1 MTWEDKNKI
10 PQCSKL
16 VVTVSNWHFNRDTLK
31 KEKAPVCKLEDIM
44 VTLKLSSTVFD
55 SGMGGG
61 AAAADDGGA
70 STPAVS
76 SSPGTATNGGG
87 GAATSQSGES
97 YFFDKNGAIIPYSA
111 FVSLLESDSFHDY
124 LRTVKRLFKGKDCEI
139 TPPFV
144 PGKRASD
151 NDNDNDDDDDDVA
164 ISKVK
169 RRRRE
174 LLKKMREG
182 TVKKAI
188 AFDTDDEDDIL
199 VEPPSSQPESLGV
212 TPLPSENEESEN
224 DNDADAKKKSKE
236 EAAAEKET
244 GGSGGSKEEK
254 SSKEARK
261 EKKK

>member
-151 NDNDNDDDDDDVA
+151 NDNDNDDDDDVA

-188 AFDTDDEDDIL
+188 AFDTDDEDDIA

-224 DNDADAKKKSKE
+224 DDDADAKKKSKE

>member
-1 MTWEDKNKI
+1 M
-10 PQCSKL
+10 
-16 VVTVSNWHFNRDTLK
+16 
-31 KEKAPVCKLEDIM
+31 CKLEHIM

-61 AAAADDGGA
+61 AATGAAADDGCA

-124 LRTVKRLFKGKDCEI
+124 LRTVKRLYKGKDCEI

-144 PGKRASD
+144 PGKRPSD
-151 NDNDNDDDDDDVA
+151 NDNNDEDDDDDYDVA

-169 RRRRE
+169 KRRKE
-174 LLKKMREG
+174 LLKK
-182 TVKKAI
+182 
-188 AFDTDDEDDIL
+188 
-199 VEPPSSQPESLGV
+199 
-212 TPLPSENEESEN
+212 
-224 DNDADAKKKSKE
+224 
-236 EAAAEKET
+236 
-244 GGSGGSKEEK
+244 
-254 SSKEARK
+254 
-261 EKKK
+261 